1 MDFHLKNEVGM
12 IIMPNIQEKGGDTMK
27 KKKAHKRKNK
37 SSLKIRFWGFELFF
51 KHIS

>member
-1 MDFHLKNEVGM
+1 MK
-12 IIMPNIQEKGGDTMK
+12 KK
-27 KKKAHKRKNK
+27 KKKAHKRKKK